1 MGAAIHGFQ
10 WTDAH
15 SDKLDKLVRE
25 GLPTPIIARRFGCS
39 STTILAR
46 WRLLA
51 AQRENERQQHGQEAA
66 VQIL

>member
-10 WTDAH
+10 WTNSH
-15 SDKLDKLVRE
+15 SDKLERLVRE

-46 WRLLA
+46 WRILA
-51 AQRENERQQHGQEAA
+51 AQRERDRQGVNQDDAAHG
-66 VQIL
+66 